1 MTYDR
6 GTLEIMPPLPDHA
19 IVTRFIDQ
27 IITVVCEELNI
38 DLAGYRDTTWQR
50 QAADRGL
57 EADDCYFIQN
67 AGVADER
74 GAEIDIERDPPP
86 DLAVETDITHST
98 VDKEAVYAALGV
110 PELWRW
116 DNGRLRIRLLE
127 RGGRYADASQSRAL
141 PMLPPDVVEEFV
153 QRRRRGEGESKTK
166 RAFRAWVRGNLVDPP
181 DPRTGNP

>member
-27 IITVVCEELNI
+27 IIGIVCDELDI
-38 DLAGYRDTTWQR
+38 PLSGFRDTTWQK

-57 EADDCYFIQN
+57 EADDCYYIRHAQ
-67 AGVADER
+67 VADER
-74 GAEIDIERDPPP
+74 GPDIDIDRDPPP

-98 VDKEAVYAALGV
+98 IDKEAVYASLGV

-116 DNGRLRIRLLE
+116 DNGTFRIRLL
-127 RGGRYADASQSRAL
+127 GPDGRYADADRSLAL
-141 PMLPPDVVEEFV
+141 PMLPPAIVEQFV
-153 QRRRRGEGESKTK
+153 RRRRREGESRTRK
-166 RAFRAWVRGNLVDPP
+166 AFRDWVRRNLVSPP
-181 DPRTGNP
+181 DQPGA